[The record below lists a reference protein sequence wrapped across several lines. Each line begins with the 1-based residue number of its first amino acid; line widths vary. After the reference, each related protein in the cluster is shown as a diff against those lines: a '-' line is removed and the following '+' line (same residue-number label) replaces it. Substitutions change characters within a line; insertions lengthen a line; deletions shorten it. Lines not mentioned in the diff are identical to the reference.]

1 MDSDNEMGLIS
12 QVFVT
17 TSPEQAAHF
26 FNTVAAM
33 RLQLR
38 RVYGAAPCQEMW
50 QMNMMK
56 ALDKNGKDFIREL
69 GRELDHLEGR

>member
-1 MDSDNEMGLIS
+1 MDKDNEMGLIA
-12 QVFVT
+12 QVFLT
-17 TSPEQAAHF
+17 TNPEQAAHF

-38 RVYGAAPCQEMW
+38 NVYSAAPCQELW
-50 QMNMMK
+50 QLNMMK
-56 ALDKNGKDFIREL
+56 ALNENGKDFIREL